1 MPTYRVIE
9 GGVARDM
16 NEEEQAAHEA
26 LVEAAAASEAV
37 KHEANQR
44 AHRNTLLD
52 ESDWVVTQATEAG
65 TAIPSAWSTYRTA
78 LRDITDDENW
88 PDMDWPAK
96 PE

>member
-1 MPTYRVIE
+1 MTYRIIE

-16 NEEEQAAHEA
+16 NAE
-26 LVEAAAASEAV
+26 EAAAQEAMMTAAAAEAAT
-37 KHEANQR
+37 KHEANRR
-44 AHRNTLLD
+44 AERNALLA
-52 ESDWVVTQATEAG
+52 ESDWVVTKATEAG
-65 TAIPSAWSTYRTA
+65 ESIPSAWSTYRTA